1 MPSFS
6 ETNTGF
12 PGLRV
17 ALQAIVNVHS
27 GQCFGHEVL
36 LRGWEGSGAASAM
49 EALTL
54 CHDSGRLVDLEIAI
68 RAKVA
73 EVASGVAAIAQT
85 ALFINL
91 DARAA
96 FRLDLVMEAAQ
107 RALQPHFAHVVT
119 EVSALPDGAAPSL
132 YAAKTMRRRGGLLAV
147 DRFGATPD
155 SLGLLTGCDPDF
167 IKLDRSLIRGID
179 SDARK
184 RVVLAQM
191 IGMAHTLGVEVIAVG
206 VENGREL
213 TVCRELGLDLV
224 QGNFINPPQEDPGRL
239 FERYAHV
246 DMLARED
253 RRQRQIDQKWVQQQ
267 MDMAPAI
274 LVDAPM
280 SELFERFARCP
291 DTAYAPVVDG
301 AGRPLGIVRESDMK
315 NYAYSSFGKDLIAN
329 KALAR
334 QVREFVIRCPIADI
348 ATPLD
353 QMLAIYA
360 AVEQTDGILLS
371 EHMVYRGFLTARSLI
386 RAMHEKTLA
395 RARDENPLSKLP
407 GNVVIN
413 EYVADCVAGGQG
425 GVLAYLDFDNFKPF
439 NDTYGFRQGDRAIL
453 LFAELSRK
461 AADPQT
467 WFLGHIGGD
476 DFFIGIKTASR
487 DEATL
492 SIGDLIR
499 RFSSDAESFYDQE
512 ARQRGCIT
520 AQDRDGHVKSFP
532 LLSASAVLFVL
543 PPGCVDV
550 SVDDVSSAIAAKKKE
565 AKSAPDKLAVVE
577 FAGGGITPDPG
588 LMEH

>member
-1 MPSFS
+1 M
-6 ETNTGF
+6 TAF
-12 PGLRV
+12 PGLRL

-36 LRGWEGSGAASAM
+36 VRGWEGCPHQTATEILDSCAQSGCLADLELAVRA
-49 EALTL
+49 
-54 CHDSGRLVDLEIAI
+54 RLVEL
-68 RAKVA
+68 
-73 EVASGVAAIAQT
+73 ASSFPAIAQT
-85 ALFINL
+85 ALFLNFDSRVA
-91 DARAA
+91 DALEGVVDATQ
-96 FRLDLVMEAAQ
+96 RLLAP
-107 RALQPHFAHVVT
+107 RFPHVIT
-119 EVSALPDGAAPSL
+119 EVSALPPGATPTL
-132 YAAKTMRRRGGLLAV
+132 YGAKTMRRRGGLLAV
-147 DRFGATPD
+147 DRFGASAH
-155 SLGLLTGCDPDF
+155 SLELLTGCDPDF
-167 IKLDRSLIRGID
+167 IKLDRSMISGVD

-213 TVCRELGLDLV
+213 MVCRELGLDLV
-224 QGNFINPPQEDPGRL
+224 QGYFINPPQEDFSRL
-239 FERYAHV
+239 CEKYTHV

-267 MDMAPAI
+267 MDMVPAI
-274 LVDAPM
+274 LVNAPM
-280 SELFERFARCP
+280 SEMFDRFARCP
-291 DTAYAPVVDG
+291 DSAYAPVVDG
-301 AGRPLGIVRESDMK
+301 SGRPLGIVRESDMK
-315 NYAYSSFGKDLIAN
+315 NYAYSTYGKDLIAN

-334 QVREFVIRCPIADI
+334 QVREFVVRCPIADI

-371 EHMVYRGFLTARSLI
+371 DHMVYRGFLTARSLI

-425 GVLAYLDFDNFKPF
+425 VVLAYIDFDNFKPF

-453 LFAELSRK
+453 LFAELCRK
-461 AADPQT
+461 SADPQT

-476 DFFIGIKTASR
+476 DFFVGIKTAAR
-487 DEATL
+487 DDATQAI
-492 SIGDLIR
+492 SQLIR
-499 RFSSDAESFYDQE
+499 DFTSDAESFYDQD

-520 AQDRDGHVKSFP
+520 AQDREGHVKSFP

-543 PPGCVDV
+543 PPGCVHV
-550 SVDDVSSAIAAKKKE
+550 SVDEVSSAIAAKKKE
-565 AKSAPDKLAVVE
+565 AKSAPDKLAVVV
-577 FAGGGITPDPG
+577 FGGNGATPAPD
-588 LMEH
+588 